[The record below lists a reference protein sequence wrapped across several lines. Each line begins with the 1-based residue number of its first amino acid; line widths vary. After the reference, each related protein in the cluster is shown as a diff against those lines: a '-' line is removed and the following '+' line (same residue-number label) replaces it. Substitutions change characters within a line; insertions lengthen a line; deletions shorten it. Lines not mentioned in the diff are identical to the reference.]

1 MPKTLLLADDSVT
14 IQKVVGISFASEDIR
29 LVTVDNGT
37 AAVAK
42 AKEVKPDIVLA
53 DVVMPGLSGYEVC
66 RQIKADPNLR
76 HVPVLLL
83 TGTFEAFDEAKA
95 REVGSDGHITKPFE
109 AQALV
114 DLVNARLAA
123 AVSPATTAQAKS
135 EPAAPMAAL
144 FADDEPFDF
153 MADEI
158 TEPNPAH
165 RAPNADALSFGSR
178 DELDLGAEDDLDAAP
193 LEAEA
198 MTRIDLGDADS
209 GVALFEDDPDENAE
223 TLPPV
228 EDAEPQADGP
238 AATQVLFGEPEN
250 KARPADLQAATSV
263 MFGEP
268 EAAGVGTITPN
279 EAGIADD
286 PFADLIGGTSK
297 PGLAH
302 DIEATDLGDPFAD
315 DPEVAVAPAPHGA
328 TVLSAVSPLAAAPI
342 APVRPSAWTED
353 EDPFAPEPA
362 AASRNDDDPAIELAP
377 AAAMHGTSPRG
388 SADALPTRD
397 ELRNMLEKMAWEAF
411 GDVTDRIVRETVQR
425 VEQIAW
431 EVIPKM
437 AETLI
442 REEIRKLKEGDEQ

>member
-37 AAVAK
+37 SAVAK
-42 AKEVKPDIVLA
+42 AKEVRPDIVLA

-123 AVSPATTAQAKS
+123 AVSPAPNAQAKS
-135 EPAAPMAAL
+135 APAEPVAAL

-158 TEPNPAH
+158 TEPNPAQ

-178 DELDLGAEDDLDAAP
+178 HELDLGAEDDLDAAP

-228 EDAEPQADGP
+228 DDAEPQADGP
-238 AATQVLFGEPEN
+238 AATQVLFGEPESE
-250 KARPADLQAATSV
+250 ARPADLQAATSV

-302 DIEATDLGDPFAD
+302 EIEATDLGDPFAD
-315 DPEVAVAPAPHGA
+315 DPE
-328 TVLSAVSPLAAAPI
+328 LAVSPAPLAAAPI
-342 APVRPSAWTED
+342 ASARPSAWADD

-362 AASRNDDDPAIELAP
+362 AASRNDDEPAIELAP
-377 AAAMHGTSPRG
+377 AAAMHGASLRG

>member
-14 IQKVVGISFASEDIR
+14 IQKVVGISFASEDIT

-37 AAVAK
+37 SAVAK
-42 AKEVKPDIVLA
+42 AKEIRPDIVLA

-123 AVSPATTAQAKS
+123 AVTASPA
-135 EPAAPMAAL
+135 PAATAKGAPASTL
-144 FADDEPFDF
+144 FSDDEPFDF
-153 MADEI
+153 MGDEI
-158 TEPNPAH
+158 TAPNPAAAA
-165 RAPNADALSFGSR
+165 RGGENTDALSFGSAG
-178 DELDLGAEDDLDAAP
+178 ELELGVDDDLTAAP
-193 LEAEA
+193 LEVEA
-198 MTRIDLGDADS
+198 LTQVVMADADS

-228 EDAEPQADGP
+228 EDAEPFDDGP
-238 AATQVLFGEPEN
+238 AATQVLFGEPEAA
-250 KARPADLQAATSV
+250 ARPSDVQAATSV

-268 EAAGVGTITPN
+268 EAAGVGTLTPS
-279 EAGIADD
+279 EAGFASD
-286 PFADLIGGTSK
+286 PFAELIGGTHRPAASHEV
-297 PGLAH
+297 A
-302 DIEATDLGDPFAD
+302 ATDLGDPFAD
-315 DPEVAVAPAPHGA
+315 DPELAVAPADPEPMR
-328 TVLSAVSPLAAAPI
+328 VAPQ
-342 APVRPSAWTED
+342 PEPAWPED
-353 EDPFAPEPA
+353 DDPFAPEPT
-362 AASRNDDDPAIELAP
+362 AASLVGDEPAIELAP
-377 AAAMHGTSPRG
+377 ATALRPASGSA

-442 REEIRKLKEGDEQ
+442 HEEIRRLKESGE